1 MYNMIQEVNTV
12 SEFAVRSSLSGL
24 EEYEVET
31 IEADIIINANES
43 NYPVPSPIQEELE
56 ERTKNFT
63 FNRYPPMKCE
73 TLCGLISETLGVDID
88 KVRVGN
94 GSSELLQMACYA
106 FGGQGRKI
114 AVPYPSFSMYGVYAQ
129 MSDSEVLRYP
139 LTVDGFLDADAVIS
153 FCTENEPDML
163 IINNPNNPT
172 GNYNPLPVI
181 EKIIANVTCPIIVDE
196 AYMEFARGEGVDP
209 RDLRPLSQLKLVA
222 GSALALLN
230 KYSHFLVY
238 RTFSKAYSLAGM
250 RVGYSVGS
258 ITLSKILGKTLLPYH
273 VNAYSLMAAE
283 VCYRNRDE
291 FRRQIEEIRSQREL
305 MIAELKE
312 LGMKVWPTETNFICY
327 CPEGKLQQVLADAF
341 DKKYGVSNY
350 SQATKAGKMIFKS
363 MLEEKILLRD
373 FTEHPVL
380 QGCIR
385 QTVGIP
391 EENGIVMNRIKNLC
405 REWLGNEQIN

>member
-1 MYNMIQEVNTV
+1 M
-12 SEFAVRSSLSGL
+12 SEIAIRSSLAGL

-31 IEADIIINANES
+31 IEAKIIVNANES
-43 NYPVPSPIQEELE
+43 NYPVPAAVQAEIEEK
-56 ERTKNFT
+56 TKSFA
-63 FNRYPPMKCE
+63 FNRYPPIKCE
-73 TLCGLISETLGVDID
+73 TLCGLIADTLGVDID
-88 KVRVGN
+88 KVRIGN

-139 LTVDGFLDADAVIS
+139 LNVEGYLDAEAVIA
-153 FCTENEPDML
+153 FCKENRPNLL
-163 IINNPNNPT
+163 ILNNPNNPT

-181 EKIIANVTCPIIVDE
+181 ERIIANVECPVIVDE

-230 KYSHFLVY
+230 KYNNFLVY
-238 RTFSKAYSLAGM
+238 KTFSKAYSLAGM

-258 ITLSKILGKTLLPYH
+258 IALSRVLGKTLLPYH
-273 VNAYSLMAAE
+273 VNAFSLMAAE
-283 VCYRNRDE
+283 ACYKNRE
-291 FRRQIEEIRSQREL
+291 AFRVQIEEIRSQREL
-305 MIAELKE
+305 MIAEFKE
-312 LGMKVWPTETNFICY
+312 QGMKVWPTETNFICY
-327 CPEGKLQQVLADAF
+327 CPEGRLQELLAKAYDEKF
-341 DKKYGVSNY
+341 GYSNF
-350 SQATKAGKMIFKS
+350 SQATRAGKMIFKS
-363 MLEEKILLRD
+363 MLAEKILLRD

-385 QTVGIP
+385 QTVGLP
-391 EENGIVMNRIKNLC
+391 EENAVVMNRIKYLC
-405 REWLGNEQIN
+405 RECLKYAQIN